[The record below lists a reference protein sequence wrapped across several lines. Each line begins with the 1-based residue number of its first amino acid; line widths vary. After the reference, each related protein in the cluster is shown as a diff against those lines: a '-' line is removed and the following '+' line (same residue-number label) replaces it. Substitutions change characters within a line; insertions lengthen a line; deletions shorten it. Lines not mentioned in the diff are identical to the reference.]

1 MDKGIDL
8 FLIGNKLRELR
19 ENKQV
24 TQLQV
29 VEALDIS
36 YSHYAR
42 LEEGI
47 RGMSIEMLFKLMEY
61 YDTDANTI
69 LGITTKG
76 AA

>member
-1 MDKGIDL
+1 MNKGIDL
-8 FLIGNKLRELR
+8 FVIGNKLRELR

-69 LGITTKG
+69 LGITAKG